1 MMEKKIHLSDKKWR
15 YIFMAIMNVTKNVK
29 NQFSND
35 KNLAMRINFYKK
47 YTTNKYKFADWLFDK
62 YVFKENMKIL
72 ELGCGNGSHWDGKVK
87 TLPDGCCLVLSDFS
101 DGMLELVKEKFASNT
116 NVSIKKIDIQE
127 IPFENET
134 FDVVI
139 ANHMLFHVPNLGK
152 ALSEVK
158 RVLKENG
165 VFYSAT
171 DGNGGMRPFLHKAIA
186 QFDPKSTAFTEQLP
200 FNLQN
205 GSEILSKYFE
215 NVQRFDYENTLAITD
230 TQDLIEWLKST
241 KSISGY
247 TDECLANLYN
257 YFEDIRIKNGAIN
270 IPRETGVF
278 ISKK

>member
-1 MMEKKIHLSDKKWR
+1 
-15 YIFMAIMNVTKNVK
+15 MAIMNVTKNVK

-72 ELGCGNGSHWDGKVK
+72 ELGCGNGSHWEGKIE
-87 TLPDGCCLVLSDFS
+87 TLPNGCSLVP
-101 DGMLELVKEKFASNT
+101 MTAASF
-116 NVSIKKIDIQE
+116 VMV
-127 IPFENET
+127 

-139 ANHMLFHVPNLGK
+139 ANHMLFHVPDLNK
-152 ALSEVK
+152 ALLEVK
-158 RVLKENG
+158 RVLKDNG

-171 DGNGGMRPFLHKAIA
+171 DGNGGMRPFLHNAIVK
-186 QFDPKSTAFTEQLP
+186 FEPTSTAFTEQLP

-205 GSEILSKYFE
+205 GCEILGKYFE
-215 NVQRFDYENTLAITD
+215 NVQRFDYENTLAITN
-230 TQDLIEWLKST
+230 TQDLIDWLKST

-247 TDECLANLYN
+247 SDESLSNLYN
-257 YFEDIRIKNGAIN
+257 YFEDIREKDGAIN

-278 ISKK
+278 ISIK